1 MISSLKNYRK
11 LLIAA
16 LVVILAIASVVVLDF
31 TKPYAVYAKSG
42 KKVEDPY
49 AVKAGGEELF
59 LVKDEKTAEKVI
71 EKVLNEYTPDGAQ
84 VVSVSVDKKLS
95 TGSKSLK
102 RSEEP
107 PVVLTEKESRELYTG
122 AEQHRRSA
130 VFCDY
135 RCRDRF
141 GREDRSRHFV

>member
-1 MISSLKNYRK
+1 MTINDKNRESGDYKDVYKRQ
-11 LLIAA
+11 
-16 LVVILAIASVVVLDF
+16 VVVLDF

-71 EKVLNEYTPDGAQ
+71 EEVLNEYTPEGAQ

-95 TGSKSLK
+95 TEDKRLK
-102 RSEEP
+102 RSGEP
-107 PVVLTEKESRELYTG
+107 PAVLTEKEAVNYILCLLYT
-122 AEQHRRSA
+122 S
-130 VFCDY
+130 
-135 RCRDRF
+135 RC
-141 GREDRSRHFV
+141 V